1 MRNKTT
7 ITEKIIYKNISYN
20 KQTTIILSLLS
31 FEVYSKTS
39 FPVWLKYSNTNLYN
53 TIYGLYVVVL

>member
-20 KQTTIILSLLS
+20 KQTTIILSLLF

-39 FPVWLKYSNTNLYN
+39 FPVWLKYSNNNLYN
-53 TIYGLYVVVL
+53 AIYGLYVVVL